1 MKKALYRAFRP
12 QTFDEVLGQDQ
23 ITKVLKNQVKT
34 KHPGHAYLFAG
45 SRGTGKTS
53 SAKIFARA
61 INCLHPVDGNPCNA
75 CANCKAILNETTM
88 DVVEMDAA
96 SNRRIDDIR
105 ELRDN
110 VLYPP
115 AQLKY
120 KVYII
125 DEAHMIT
132 TEAFNALLKIMEEP
146 PAHLIFILATTD
158 PQEIP
163 ATVLSRTQRYEFRRL
178 DLTSIKKNLTE
189 IGKKLDVTIEPAAL
203 HALALAADGS
213 MRDGLSLLDQ
223 LLASGTKNVR
233 EEEVKA
239 LLGTVGYESV
249 ARMTRMIFT
258 GEQKG
263 ALAFSED
270 LLLQGK
276 DPHLFLKELID
287 YFRLLL
293 LVKALGKDNASLPVD
308 EVQKKAME
316 ELADLSSMERLCDS
330 MELLIDAELL
340 MRKAD
345 FGEAILQ
352 SALVRLMDPVSRK
365 NWISRLEAV
374 EAKLSKVQVQGLE
387 KEAEKGKTAERSKVK
402 TEQKTQTLRK
412 ENADPPKEK
421 GKNPASQA
429 LQKEDP
435 PKDPLPK
442 IDLPP
447 LEEEAEKEV
456 GDFSAWFLDQRAEL
470 AKEAEERAI
479 FPAAFFEKIQA
490 AERRGE
496 TLLLFFTQDQKGRMV
511 LPLVKAHE
519 EELSL
524 LFEEK
529 LHKKVHVCAM
539 ALEEGPKKKNPY
551 PAGGGKDQG
560 KRSKEDARTDP
571 EEKIREVFPA
581 ELLDL
586 VP

>member
-61 INCLHPVDGNPCNA
+61 INCLHPVDGNPCNE

-163 ATVLSRTQRYEFRRL
+163 ITVLSRTQRYEFRRL
-178 DLTSIKKNLTE
+178 DLTSIKKNLME
-189 IGKKLDVTIEPAAL
+189 IGKKLDITIEPAAL

-330 MELLIDAELL
+330 LELLIDAELL

-352 SALVRLMDPVSRK
+352 SALVRLMDPISRK

-402 TEQKTQTLRK
+402 TEQKAQTLRK

-421 GKNPASQA
+421 GKNPPSQA

-442 IDLPP
+442 KDPPP

-470 AKEAEERAI
+470 AKEAEGRAI

-490 AERRGE
+490 AELKGE
-496 TLLLFFTQDQKGRMV
+496 ALLLFFTQDQKGRMV

-539 ALEEGPKKKNPY
+539 AMEEGPKKKSPS
-551 PAGGGKDQG
+551 PVGGGKDQG
-560 KRSKEDARTDP
+560 KRSKEDAKTDP

-586 VP
+586 AP